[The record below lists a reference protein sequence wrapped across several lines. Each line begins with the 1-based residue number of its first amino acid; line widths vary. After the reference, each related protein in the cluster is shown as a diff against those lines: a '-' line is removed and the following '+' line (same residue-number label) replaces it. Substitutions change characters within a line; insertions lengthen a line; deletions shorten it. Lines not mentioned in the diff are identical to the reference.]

1 MVLQSYTG
9 NHIDFCAC
17 TALCNAL
24 LIMSCCCWSG
34 EYGRGGFSCVLTTSL
49 SAGWEMILWLICI
62 EDGVTE
68 EYHPVTRNHEWQ
80 KFGACFTNT
89 LPNEEKCKSTASFGN
104 LDSFSRQWDKKAECL
119 GKSHLFCINL
129 LLLACSLFYSWSEK
143 KNGKDLKPSLWNQSC
158 FVAFVVFTMI
168 SLFPLCTS
176 IVPFHIFLGTHTCE
190 DSISWI
196 KVKLLG
202 KSYYLIKTKILL
214 SLSLTLCTE
223 CHIKS

>member
-1 MVLQSYTG
+1 MIEAQCIRWHNRWQRPSSSNSVASKSSLG
-9 NHIDFCAC
+9 NHNTGTLIYQSKYVILEEHITSKESYRQGFCSVV
-17 TALCNAL
+17 TH
-24 LIMSCCCWSG
+24 
-34 EYGRGGFSCVLTTSL
+34 FSS
-49 SAGWEMILWLICI
+49 
-62 EDGVTE
+62 
-68 EYHPVTRNHEWQ
+68 Q
-80 KFGACFTNT
+80 
-89 LPNEEKCKSTASFGN
+89 
-104 LDSFSRQWDKKAECL
+104 
-119 GKSHLFCINL
+119 LFCINL

-143 KNGKDLKPSLWNQSC
+143 KYGKDLKPSLWNQSC